1 MAAVL
6 RALVRAP
13 VSAISGA
20 EPPVRGAPCSS
31 LEARLPPLPALAP
44 LLLKPDS
51 ASMTL
56 AGGRRRR

>member
-20 EPPVRGAPCSS
+20 EPPGRALLVAGS
-31 LEARLPPLPALAP
+31 EAATPLPALAP